1 MWNQAKQDNPDP
13 KKFIPVPII
22 GFNELKRRIK
32 CQENE
37 TEIHSMYLAK
47 VQKDLEELK
56 QKHIDATAKILGHK
70 RKLADLSHIIL
81 HVRISKHINIALIYT
96 LELMMRSC
104 FLLQFPFQIIVKQ
117 EITRKVGVALSPE
130 EEVLRSKL
138 ENMQALVSAP
148 TQYKGRLSE
157 LLSQMRMQ
165 RNQWNHTNTVDYA
178 LDPGELCNAFFSLG
192 NHLNRKNNFCCYFNF
207 QIRPTK

>member
-32 CQENE
+32 CQEKE

-47 VQKDLEELK
+47 VQKDLQELK

-81 HVRISKHINIALIYT
+81 NVGIVSIKFV
-96 LELMMRSC
+96 C
-104 FLLQFPFQIIVKQ
+104 FCERCPL
-117 EITRKVGVALSPE
+117 
-130 EEVLRSKL
+130 
-138 ENMQALVSAP
+138 
-148 TQYKGRLSE
+148 
-157 LLSQMRMQ
+157 
-165 RNQWNHTNTVDYA
+165 
-178 LDPGELCNAFFSLG
+178 
-192 NHLNRKNNFCCYFNF
+192 
-207 QIRPTK
+207 